1 MSLNWIG
8 YPPALT
14 QVYIQ
19 FLGALATAQTNY
31 LPLMLKQLLGEL
43 ADVTL
48 VPNARR
54 TDLQRNAHWAI
65 QHLLDVVPS
74 GTTILLQ
81 LIRESFPH
89 PTADRREQ
97 ISYVFNL
104 IRMCHYVQ
112 NLKGEILSI
121 CVQRAVQLDVFPL
134 LISVDFRFKFNLS

>member
-1 MSLNWIG
+1 VSLNWIA

-19 FLGALATAQTNY
+19 FLGSLATAQTSY

-43 ADVTL
+43 ADVTT
-48 VPNARR
+48 VPNTRR
-54 TDLQRNAHWAI
+54 TDLQLNAHWAI

-74 GTTILLQ
+74 GSTILHR

-89 PTADRREQ
+89 PTADRRDQ

-104 IRMCHYVQ
+104 IRMCRYVE
-112 NLKGEILSI
+112 NLKGEILSL
-121 CVQRAVQLDVFPL
+121 CVQRAVQLDVLSF
-134 LISVDFRFKFNLS
+134 LI

>member
-1 MSLNWIG
+1 MSLNWIA

-19 FLGALATAQTNY
+19 FLGSLATAQTSY

-43 ADVTL
+43 ADVTT
-48 VPNARR
+48 VPNTRR
-54 TDLQRNAHWAI
+54 TDLQLNAHWAI

-74 GTTILLQ
+74 GSTILHR

-89 PTADRREQ
+89 PTADRRDQ

-104 IRMCHYVQ
+104 IRMCHYVE
-112 NLKGEILSI
+112 NLKGEILSL
-121 CVQRAVQLDVFPL
+121 CVQRAVQLDVFSF
-134 LISVDFRFKFNLS
+134 LI